1 MIAAVSVKKLFALLA
16 GLSCPLPHLF
26 SSVKVFHLSSQEL
39 EVYARGPFGH
49 VWIWIPYEG
58 KLCVMWEHVEC
69 EILLVCGSYNDGLV

>member
-1 MIAAVSVKKLFALLA
+1 MKGRKEKKK
-16 GLSCPLPHLF
+16 SD
-26 SSVKVFHLSSQEL
+26 
-39 EVYARGPFGH
+39 ARGPFGH